1 MAKTLLLDIMLDG
14 RFKCQL
20 KYEIAS
26 FPLVLDGE
34 VVESYDISDLQEF
47 VERERPSLKG
57 KDFKIEFA
65 TQKVLL

>member
-1 MAKTLLLDIMLDG
+1 MDKTLLLDVMLDG

-20 KYEIAS
+20 KYEKPA
-26 FPLVLDGE
+26 FPLILDGE
-34 VVESYDISDLQEF
+34 VVESYDASDLREF

-65 TQKVLL
+65 TQKV

>member
-1 MAKTLLLDIMLDG
+1 MGKTLLLDIMLNG

-20 KYEIAS
+20 KYEKNG
-26 FPLVLDGE
+26 FPLIMDGE
-34 VVESYDISDLQEF
+34 VLESYDASDLKEF

-65 TQKVLL
+65 TQKV